1 MSGLTAKQ
9 RQLALRE
16 VDRLANELGMPE
28 AVYVA
33 EHGVTILANEITARR
48 WSGFGNTLVLPGDVL
63 VPLIVTACKPLVVAS

>member
-33 EHGVTILANEITARR
+33 EHGVTVLANQITAAR
-48 WSGFGNTLVLPGDVL
+48 WAGRKSITAGDTE
-63 VPLIVTACKPLVVAS
+63 VPLTVTACVPLQVSA